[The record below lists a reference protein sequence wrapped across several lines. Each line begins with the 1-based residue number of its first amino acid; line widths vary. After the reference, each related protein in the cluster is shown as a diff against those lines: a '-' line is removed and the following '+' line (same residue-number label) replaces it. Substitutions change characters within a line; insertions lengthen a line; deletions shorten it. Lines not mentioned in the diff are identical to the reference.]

1 MLLSGGEKIHLA
13 FTEAGG
19 TIPANEQGDRQAVRS
34 AQGRVQ
40 ARLAGA
46 FAELDCQTGDVHVRR
61 QLYAALVQ
69 TAISMARQRLPE
81 NPFLENLVGT
91 FPGVDAVTAVKGATS
106 IPGPAGS

>member
-1 MLLSGGEKIHLA
+1 MLNGSGKTHLV

-19 TIPANEQGDRQAVRS
+19 TIPANGQWETQAVRS
-34 AQGRVQ
+34 VQ
-40 ARLAGA
+40 PQVEARLAGA
-46 FAELDCQTGDVHVRR
+46 FADLDCQTGDVDVRR

-91 FPGVDAVTAVKGATS
+91 FPGVNAVMPVKGATS
-106 IPGPAGS
+106 ILSPAGS